1 MKLESQYDIFGSG
14 LDSLL
19 APIVED
25 KSIKTG
31 MLLFDE
37 GFSSV
42 MSALQ
47 KIVKDPH
54 KTAVVHL

>member
-1 MKLESQYDIFGSG
+1 MKLERQYNIFWSR

-25 KSIKTG
+25 KSIKTE
-31 MLLFDE
+31 MLLFDQ

-42 MSALQ
+42 MYARQ